1 MRRYLI
7 CLLFTFA
14 SPCAMADWQILADGR
29 NQEPAQYIDLQK
41 VKQTGPMAIYRQ
53 VEVLSQGPTLVA
65 NGVLSTLALYEY
77 DCMNAKFRLLQ
88 ISGFSRQW
96 AQGPTTPL
104 ARSSSIGEWLPLPLQ
119 PLGQQTYDLL
129 CPGGKDN

>member
-1 MRRYLI
+1 
-7 CLLFTFA
+7 
-14 SPCAMADWQILADGR
+14 
-29 NQEPAQYIDLQK
+29 
-41 VKQTGPMAIYRQ
+41 MAIYRQ
-53 VEVLSQGPTLVA
+53 VEVLSQGATLVA

-96 AQGPTTPL
+96 AEGQTIPL
-104 ARSSSIGEWLPLPLQ
+104 ARSTSIGEWLSLPLQ
-119 PLGQQTYDLL
+119 PLGQQTYDML